1 MSIFCVFCGYGK
13 CNQAE
18 DTGFSS
24 EMEMLGKSFAFDYPR
39 GYSTDEVVKRI
50 SFHNSK
56 FKFIPKETLIF
67 LTRTDVLMLF
77 TQAL

>member
-1 MSIFCVFCGYGK
+1 
-13 CNQAE
+13 
-18 DTGFSS
+18 
-24 EMEMLGKSFAFDYPR
+24 MEMLGKSFAFDYPQ